1 MVADVQTLV
10 DADSGLISRRIY
22 VDPDIYQQELEQVFA
37 RCWLFLCHES
47 QIRNPG
53 DFMTTY
59 IGGRPGVGSA

>member
-47 QIRNPG
+47 QIPQSRRFY
-53 DFMTTY
+53 DHLH
-59 IGGRPGVGSA
+59 GGRPGVGSA